1 MELKNIIKKE
11 FRHSFSSINKFKHNP
26 SEWLVHYGLGLR
38 SSSSPAMVRG
48 NLSEFGAYYKIK
60 RGMAQK
66 SDEHFEKLI
75 THKFNKNHFFE
86 PYKEI
91 SNAIEIAKKFE
102 DKLYE
107 RQLRDIISYQKEKV
121 ASIQGIKYPVRLFTD
136 FEYENLIVDLKS
148 TLRLPTKYV

>member
-66 SDEHFEKLI
+66 SDVHISLI
-75 THKFNKNHFFE
+75 K
-86 PYKEI
+86 
-91 SNAIEIAKKFE
+91 
-102 DKLYE
+102 
-107 RQLRDIISYQKEKV
+107 IIS
-121 ASIQGIKYPVRLFTD
+121 L
-136 FEYENLIVDLKS
+136 NLIKRYLMQ
-148 TLRLPTKYV
+148 

>member
-38 SSSSPAMVRG
+38 SPSSPAMVRG
-48 NLSEFGAYYKIK
+48 NLAEFGAYYKIK
-60 RGMAQK
+60 RGIAQK
-66 SDEHFEKLI
+66 NDEHFEKLI

-107 RQLRDIISYQKEKV
+107 RQ
-121 ASIQGIKYPVRLFTD
+121 
-136 FEYENLIVDLKS
+136 
-148 TLRLPTKYV
+148 